1 MRAAEAPEAQWV
13 IDSRLFSSRR
23 EVLGGE
29 LGEEQL
35 PRLADEAV
43 EAFAPFRVRLEGVRS
58 PRGKE
63 GLHLSLRGS
72 VSLQCQRCMGAVQ
85 VDVATEARFEWVESE
100 SALDADDDD
109 EWDLLQHA
117 DRFDVL
123 HLVEDEL
130 LLALPFAPMHEVCE
144 PVADTSAGDK
154 VSPFA
159 ALAGL
164 RGKR

>member
-13 IDSRLFSSRR
+13 IDSRLFSGRR
-23 EVLGGE
+23 DVLEGE

-35 PRLADEAV
+35 PRLSDEAV
-43 EAFAPFRVRLEGVRS
+43 EDFAPFQVRLEGVRS
-58 PRGKE
+58 PRGKD
-63 GLHLSLRGS
+63 GLHLRLRGG
-72 VSLQCQRCMGAVQ
+72 VSLQCQRCMGPVH
-85 VDVATEARFEWVESE
+85 VSVAQEAWFEWVDAE

-109 EWDLLQHA
+109 QWDLLVHS

-144 PVADTSAGDK
+144 TVADTSAGDK